1 MVSPDM
7 VQQTGARVH
16 HAAKVVWPGRTFLR
30 QMIEMMCRFS
40 KKDHPIHLNK
50 EFHRNWHWWHQFL
63 VDWHGVSF
71 WLFPRNTPT
80 ARVEVSSDAGGSLG
94 FGAYLEGM
102 WFTGSWMF
110 SQREQSIA
118 YKELFPVVIAAHVRG
133 HQWCR
138 QHVLFRSDND
148 SVVHILNAR
157 TSKVPYLMHLLRTLL
172 LAAAHHSF
180 SFSAQHIPGA
190 VGEFILGTKV
200 GLKYA
205 GDLLG
210 V

>member
-1 MVSPDM
+1 MVTCVCSID
-7 VQQTGARVH
+7 VSSSV
-16 HAAKVVWPGRTFLR
+16 FL
-30 QMIEMMCRFS
+30 QLVFVITCYTLYSAFEQGSNCIFNNNNNNNNFFN
-40 KKDHPIHLNK
+40 KLIIKNNFIHPIHLNK

-71 WLFPRNTPT
+71 WLFPRNRPT
-80 ARVEVSSDAGGSLG
+80 AGVEVSSDAGGSLG

-138 QHVLFRSDND
+138 RHVLF
-148 SVVHILNAR
+148 
-157 TSKVPYLMHLLRTLL
+157 
-172 LAAAHHSF
+172 
-180 SFSAQHIPGA
+180 
-190 VGEFILGTKV
+190 
-200 GLKYA
+200 
-205 GDLLG
+205 
-210 V
+210 